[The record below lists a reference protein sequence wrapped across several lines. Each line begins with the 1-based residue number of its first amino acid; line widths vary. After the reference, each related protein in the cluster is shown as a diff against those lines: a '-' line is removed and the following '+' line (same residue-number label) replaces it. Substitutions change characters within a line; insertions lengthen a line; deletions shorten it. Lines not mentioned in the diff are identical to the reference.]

1 MAIPEMAFPLTSR
14 TDGVMLWPS
23 RGKRAMKCPTYIVGS
38 SDAYRR
44 SGDCAPPPA
53 SAKVAPP
60 SLAKTLKSPLHAVPL
75 CSIYAGRRKS
85 PGCFSARV
93 FSEPDFDM
101 DLFGIETVFCQGDAA
116 FIGLLNAVRN
126 HKRLSTLRVRGRG
139 RPLPRAMLPIERNW
153 FSRAFDERPRIR
165 RNR

>member
-1 MAIPEMAFPLTSR
+1 
-14 TDGVMLWPS
+14 
-23 RGKRAMKCPTYIVGS
+23 MKCPTYIVGS

-60 SLAKTLKSPLHAVPL
+60 SLAKTLKSPLHVVPS

-85 PGCFSARV
+85 PGCFSVRV

-101 DLFGIETVFCQGDAA
+101 DLFGIETVFYQGDAA

-126 HKRLSTLRVRGRG
+126 RKRLSTLRVRAVVDLSRV
-139 RPLPRAMLPIERNW
+139 PSCPIERNE